1 MLRTLLRPTLRRLV
15 CAGALICAAAALMLW
30 PQQSMQAAREGLS
43 LCAQTIVPSLF
54 PFFVLSGMVVELG
67 MAGYL
72 GRLLERVMWPVFRVG
87 GAGATALVLG
97 FVGGY
102 PVGARTAIEL
112 YQKGVCSRTE
122 TERLLAFCNNSG
134 PAFILGVV
142 GAGVFGSGRVGLVL
156 YLTHI
161 AASLCVGMIFRFYGR
176 TEARG
181 GRGVS
186 QSVKT
191 VRFSTAFTDSVRA
204 ALSGVLNICAFV
216 VVFAVVIRLLNLAG
230 VVELVARVPTAL
242 GMDVG
247 QAQQLLRGLLE
258 VTSGVSALEGD
269 GRLTIAAFMLGW
281 AGMSVHCQV
290 LCFLSDSGL
299 RAGTYLAGKALHGVL
314 SALFAA
320 GAGRVLQGALPA
332 SGWLGQQVEQVTG
345 LGFTGMFALAVSAAW
360 LLWLGFLAVVIIGA
374 RKAKKGVE
382 KGREMRYNKVNLS
395 QEGTLCPNCFKRKST
410 RAVPTAPGVVTSTTS
425 RWSAPKRA

>member
-1 MLRTLLRPTLRRLV
+1 MLRTLLRPTLRRSV
-15 CAGALICAAAALMLW
+15 CAGVLICTAAALMLW
-30 PQQSMQAAREGLS
+30 PQQSMQAAKEGLS
-43 LCAQTIVPSLF
+43 LCAETIVPSLF

-87 GAGATALVLG
+87 GAGAAALVLG

-112 YQKGVCSRTE
+112 YQKGACSRTE

-142 GAGVFGSGRVGLVL
+142 GAGVFGSSRVGLVL

-161 AASLCVGMIFRFYGR
+161 AASLCVGLIFRFYHGTEECSGR
-176 TEARG
+176 EI
-181 GRGVS
+181 S
-186 QSVKT
+186 QSVKV
-191 VRFSTAFTDSVRA
+191 VRFSAAFTDSVRA

-216 VVFAVVIRLLNLAG
+216 VVFAVVIRLLTLAG
-230 VVELVARVPTAL
+230 VVELAARVPQAL
-242 GMDVG
+242 GMDAG
-247 QAQQLLRGLLE
+247 QARQMLRGLLE
-258 VTSGVSALEGD
+258 VTSGVSALEGE

-299 RAGTYLAGKALHGVL
+299 RASTYLAGKALHGVL

-320 GAGRVLQGALPA
+320 GAGRVLRGALPA

-345 LGFTGMFALAVSAAW
+345 LGFTGTFALSVSAAW
-360 LLWLGFLAVVIIGA
+360 LLWLGFLAVGV
-374 RKAKKGVE
+374 RNTKKRGG
-382 KGREMRYNKVNLS
+382 KGRRNAL
-395 QEGTLCPNCFKRKST
+395 
-410 RAVPTAPGVVTSTTS
+410 
-425 RWSAPKRA
+425 